1 MSYWPKTPPILCC
14 TMLNRCTNARVRVRG
29 AHDGFGIAL
38 CTTLACILSIIAISW
53 GNWSQTDMLIS
64 EEENVATYSG
74 TELSVS
80 GSEEV
85 WGEYLEK
92 CPDCKKVSKLTMTRN
107 PSDWC
112 VTITQLVFQ
121 PWEHLST
128 MTAERRLS
136 RVLTSHTN
144 YTVWTNTSC
153 VSEMGSYLDDNIC
166 NATWVDLRAKACER
180 APAEIEAFPN
190 ATAYPFAFWRWVQL
204 QCTTF
209 EHVCEGTG
217 SVLGLHVVGLLFL
230 VVATFASI
238 AGPFAGDKYKA
249 YLLVTVAMQVLSWI
263 FLLSALLVFSNFNSA
278 LNAPREMYTKMLVH
292 GEQSGAT
299 ESVATIFGEY
309 SGLETGTRPYNY
321 ANSGAGI
328 AYNDARLDP
337 YTAYPALKP
346 PGPIANYIDT
356 VLETKPRWDWA
367 QWTFSKGFFAGASA
381 IMWLTVATILTM
393 AALRESKLKPDLLP
407 TRFAK
412 VDKACGDLPV
422 EMHDHP

>member
-1 MSYWPKTPPILCC
+1 MS
-14 TMLNRCTNARVRVRG
+14 RCTNARARVDG

-38 CTTLACILSIIAISW
+38 CTTMACILSITAISW

-74 TELSVS
+74 SKLSVT

-121 PWEHLST
+121 PWEFPSH
-128 MTAERRLS
+128 MPANERRLS
-136 RVLTSHTN
+136 SVLTRHVN

-153 VSEMGSYLDDNIC
+153 LSEMGSYLDDNIC

-180 APAEIEAFPN
+180 APREIAAFPN
-190 ATAYPFAFWRWVQL
+190 ATAYPFAFWRWVKL
-204 QCTTF
+204 QCSTF

-217 SVLGLHVVGLLFL
+217 SVLALHVVGLLTL
-230 VVATFASI
+230 VVATVASI
-238 AGPFAGDKYKA
+238 AGPFMGDKYKTA
-249 YLLVTVAMQVLSWI
+249 LLVTVTMQVLSWI
-263 FLLSALLVFSNFNSA
+263 FLMSALFVFNDFNNA
-278 LNAPREMYTKMLVH
+278 MNAPRDLYTKMLVH

-299 ESVATIFGEY
+299 ESVSTIFGDY
-309 SGLETGTRPYNY
+309 DGTDSDIKPYYGN
-321 ANSGAGI
+321 AGAGI
-328 AYNDARLDP
+328 AYNDVRLDP
-337 YTAYPALKP
+337 YTMYPALKP
-346 PGPIANYIDT
+346 PGPIANYIDA

-367 QWTFSKGFFAGASA
+367 QWTFSKGFFTANAS
-381 IMWLTVATILTM
+381 IMWLTVGTFLAA
-393 AALRESKLKPDLLP
+393 AALHESKLKPVLLP
-407 TRFAK
+407 VRFGK
-412 VDKACGDLPV
+412 VDQACRDLPS
-422 EMHDHP
+422 DP